1 MLKMMMTPAMKK
13 MMCVMVVD
21 LVCILLV
28 AIPCLLLNLI
38 GEPYIKGFFCSDP
51 SIHHPY
57 LESTVPTWALIMVSY
72 ILPGTIF
79 CLVETSILKHLG
91 TFTSVRLCREL
102 YNTMGVFVFG
112 SMVNQLLTDT
122 TKYTIGRLRPHFL
135 AVCNPNVS
143 LGEMTCGTRDSPL
156 YVIDYTC
163 MGQLNTTAS
172 VAELADRLHDM
183 RLSFVS
189 GHASL
194 STYSMWFSIIYLQ
207 RRMGTRN
214 YRLVKPL
221 IQVGCALFALF
232 TCLSR
237 VSDFKHHP
245 EDVMCGALLGL
256 TISTL
261 TISFLTSRQGKI
273 SNRATS
279 TTSLMNVSTSR
290 MYTEELPVSP

>member
-1 MLKMMMTPAMKK
+1 MMLTPSMRKMI
-13 MMCVMVVD
+13 CVMTVD

-38 GEPYIKGFFCSDP
+38 GEPYMQGFFCSDT
-51 SIHHPY
+51 SLHHPY
-57 LESTVPTWALIMVSY
+57 HDSTMPTWALIMISY

-91 TFTSVRLCREL
+91 AFTSVRLIRVL

-122 TKYTIGRLRPHFL
+122 TKYTIGGLRPHFM
-135 AVCNPNVS
+135 AVCNPDMS
-143 LGEMTCGTRDSPL
+143 LGETTCGGSAGPV
-156 YVIDYTC
+156 YVTDYVC
-163 MGQLNTTAS
+163 LGQANTTAS
-172 VAELADRLHDM
+172 KAELAERMHDM

-194 STYSMWFSIIYLQ
+194 SVYSMWFSIVYIQ

-221 IQVGCALFALF
+221 IQVGCAMFALF
-232 TCLSR
+232 TSLSR
-237 VSDFKHHP
+237 VSDYKHHP
-245 EDVMCGALLGL
+245 EDVVCGAFLGL
-256 TISTL
+256 AISTL
-261 TISFLTSRQGKI
+261 TISFLTSRQEKI

-290 MYTEELPVSP
+290 MYTEELTGSP